1 MSRLAPLKDTD
12 IPKAAKPMF
21 DIAQQM
27 MGFTPNDGLIMA
39 RNPKILEG
47 VSAMCAAIYAPGEI
61 DAGLKRLI
69 GYISSTAAG
78 CKYCQSHSA
87 HGALS
92 NGVDAEK
99 LNIAWEYESSALFSQ
114 AERAALKVAQAGA
127 MSPCEVTDAMFT
139 DLKSHFSDT
148 QIIEIMAVISM
159 FGFLNRWNAM
169 LDTQIEEQPGQSAS
183 LAGLTLG

>member
-1 MSRLAPLKDTD
+1 MSRLAPLNDAD
-12 IPKAAKPMF
+12 IPEAAKPMF
-21 DIAQQM
+21 DMAQQM

-39 RNPKILEG
+39 RNPTILEG

-61 DAGLKRLI
+61 GAGLKRLI
-69 GYISSTAAG
+69 GYIASTAAG
-78 CKYCQSHSA
+78 CKYCQSHTA

-99 LNIAWEYESSALFSQ
+99 LKTAWAYESSALFSQ

-127 MSPCEVTDAMFT
+127 MSPCEVTDAMFA
-139 DLKSHFSDT
+139 DLKSHFSDA
-148 QIIEIMAVISM
+148 QIVEIMAVISM

-169 LDTQIEEQPGQSAS
+169 LDTQIEELPAQITRAVNIK
-183 LAGLTLG
+183 L